1 MPKAAKIFQMIARLT
16 GLIQIL
22 MGIGLWMG
30 HGLSLTNLHMA
41 IGVVLVLS
49 LWILAFFGARARV
62 GGGLVAL
69 SWIWGA
75 VTLVFGMTQARILP
89 GAQHEVIRVLHLLI
103 GLGAISF
110 AECLGKR
117 LKKSG
122 GS

>member
-1 MPKAAKIFQMIARLT
+1 MAKAAKIFQMIARLT